1 MSKSDYRTGAIGL
14 LGFDRFY
21 RFYLYRAFR
30 PLDFYRLCYSYF
42 RLSVYIVF
50 YISDVIDLY
59 YYFISA
65 FINLL
70 YFESGGCHTYPSNA
84 AQNRKRALYFRL
96 ETKTKAQGFE
106 RLRSKRKQKPNR
118 RYRSRENKL
127 TVGSRAV
134 NLSRTR
140 GQTSRILTDIKNR
153 VTGRGKTRVSRSS
166 KRVQRVMTPTSR
178 NQSPRT
184 VLSWLIDNNVILPRE
199 NIQCR
204 NQKDHTVAAANIF
217 LDDGRSL
224 LECQVEAYKARK
236 KAQPPNLLKIKLR
249 HGENDIVCS
258 VCHYGGKLI
267 LCDGCP
273 SAFHATCL
281 GLEVH
286 QFSLK
291 PMFQTVTG
299 YAHHVVVK
307 PVDYLLPRILANHP
321 SCLQDLLNTFLAE
334 KWFCSKDCEEI
345 FVNLRELI
353 GKPRE
358 VCLKKNLTWRLV
370 QSLEQDTFGT
380 DASKIE
386 AVAET
391 HCKLSVALDVMHELF
406 EPVKRRH
413 SGGDL
418 AEDVIFSRW
427 SKYKRLNFSGFY
439 TVLLERNDE
448 LIIVA
453 TVRILGKKVAEMP
466 FIGTRFQH
474 RQHGMCRVFMDEL
487 EKVLIDLGVERLVL
501 PAVRCILDT
510 WINSFGFSKVTI
522 PEKKNFLQFTFLEF
536 GRTILCQKILIKSSV
551 SHPPPSTSTVSLG
564 ETNCDIITI
573 EDNSASDGRSEIHE
587 AEQNMRIED
596 ISTSDD
602 RSEVHQAEKHLE
614 ESSSTKNTP
623 DKKMNVLHHISLSA
637 IFFLLPL
644 LLQQEPSSSA
654 IILSLKKRHGSSG
667 NQYSSSRPSSFQGN
681 RSTCSLFMGTWVHDD
696 SYPLYKPADCP
707 AVVEGEFDCLMYGR
721 PDSNYLKYRWQPQ
734 NCNLPTFNGAEF
746 LLRMKGKNIMF
757 AGDSL
762 GKNQWES
769 LICLIM
775 SSAPSTR
782 TQMTR
787 GLPLSTFRF
796 LDYGITMSFYKA
808 PFLVDIDAVQ
818 GKRVLKL
825 EEISGNANAWHDAD
839 LLIFNTGHWWSHTGS
854 QQGWDLIQSGNS
866 YYQDMDRFVAM
877 EKALRTWAYWVETHV
892 DRSRTQVFFLSI
904 SPTHDNPSDW
914 AASSSS
920 GSKNCYGETDP
931 ITGSAYPV
939 SPYTDQLRSV
949 IVEVLHGMHNPALLL
964 DITLLSS
971 LRKDGHP
978 SVYSGLVSGSQLAK
992 PGQSDCSHWCL
1003 PGLPDTWNQL
1013 LYTILFY

>member
-1 MSKSDYRTGAIGL
+1 MSRSDYRTGAIGL
-14 LGFDRFY
+14 LGFYRFY

-573 EDNSASDGRSEIHE
+573 EDNSASD
-587 AEQNMRIED
+587 D

>member
-1 MSKSDYRTGAIGL
+1 S
-14 LGFDRFY
+14 
-21 RFYLYRAFR
+21 
-30 PLDFYRLCYSYF
+30 
-42 RLSVYIVF
+42 
-50 YISDVIDLY
+50 
-59 YYFISA
+59 
-65 FINLL
+65 
-70 YFESGGCHTYPSNA
+70 YPSNA

-551 SHPPPSTSTVSLG
+551 SHPPPSTMSLG